1 LEVKKKMNIKTTL
14 QIKKQN
20 DYAGKLW
27 IEVTDL
33 DSILNEI
40 KKKIEIIE
48 KEIEMQSE
56 RQDLKFREKRETE
69 KVEVS
74 EMKNLSQRISNLAQS
89 NSHKEKK

>member
-1 LEVKKKMNIKTTL
+1 MNIKTTL